1 MDRQTFIK
9 NLLKD
14 CSFERSSDQAIA
26 FAPANIAL
34 CKYWGKRNTDLHLA
48 STPSLSISLGSLGA
62 PTQIALSDAASD
74 RIRVNDKIVDA
85 NTAFAQRLSGFL
97 AYFRPSP
104 TTTFS
109 VDTHSAIPIA
119 AGLASSACGFAA
131 LVQAIDKLF
140 AWHLPQSS
148 LAILARLGSGSATRS
163 LWQGFVEWPMGLRE
177 DGLDS
182 FGVPLDVVWPDLR
195 IGLLV
200 VEAGPKAF
208 SSRAAMQQT
217 VLSSPFYK
225 TWTLE
230 QPKALSMMKIAIQER
245 DFESLGLLTERN
257 ALALH
262 ALMSTAN
269 PPIVYSNAQT
279 LAAIHQIWGYRKEG
293 FKIFFT
299 QDAGPNLK
307 ILFLKKDLEA
317 LKAFFP
323 TLEVAD
329 PFATPFSECEGGA
342 SALTPE
348 GLKS

>member
-1 MDRQTFIK
+1 MDRKTCVKQ
-9 NLLKD
+9 LLKD
-14 CSFERSSDQAIA
+14 CSFEPSSHQALA

-34 CKYWGKRNTDLHLA
+34 CKYWGKRNTDLYLA
-48 STPSLSISLGSLGA
+48 SAPSLSISLGRLGA
-62 PTQIALSDAASD
+62 ITQIALSDTAFDS
-74 RIRVNDKIVDA
+74 IRVNDTIIDA
-85 NTAFAQRLSGFL
+85 KTPFAQRLSEFL
-97 AYFRPSP
+97 DYFRPSP
-104 TTTFS
+104 RTTFA
-109 VDTHSAIPIA
+109 VDTHSSIPIA

-148 LAILARLGSGSATRS
+148 LAVLARLGSGSATRS
-163 LWQGFVEWPMGLRE
+163 LWQGFVEWPMGIRE

-195 IGLLV
+195 IGLLI

-208 SSRAAMQQT
+208 SSSLAMQQT

-225 TWTLE
+225 PWTLE
-230 QPKALSMMKIAIQER
+230 QPKTLSMMKAAIQER

-269 PPIVYSNAQT
+269 PPIVYSSAQT
-279 LAAIHQIWGYRKEG
+279 LTVMHQIWTYRKEG
-293 FKIFFT
+293 LKIFFT

-307 ILFLKKDLEA
+307 ILFLKKDLEVV
-317 LKAFFP
+317 KEFFK
-323 TLEVAD
+323 TLQVAD
-329 PFATPFSECEGGA
+329 PFETVSSTAEDRVSCF
-342 SALTPE
+342 
-348 GLKS
+348 